1 MPGKS
6 WNLTRPLRILFVFIL
21 VFMPFFFK
29 FSILLLKIKMLFS
42 CNSSLRC
49 YTSSFLILL
58 LIWENHAGF
67 LELFTTTGGR
77 RGICTMFCIGRVV
90 LLDLVFS
97 TLNVLISLSNTLLL
111 ILLITWQFKTLKRL
125 WDTKLFLLTP
135 IERFAFLF
143 NRNLGLF
150 EMLVFIIRIIWVLSN
165 IWLMSNYLKKFIL
178 IANGWLLILYDRV

>member
-6 WNLTRPLRILFVFIL
+6 WNLTRHFEYCLFLFWYL
-21 VFMPFFFK
+21 CRFLFK
-29 FSILLLKIKMLFS
+29 FSILKLKIKMLFS

-58 LIWENHAGF
+58 LICENHAGF
-67 LELFTTTGGR
+67 LELFTTKGGR

-97 TLNVLISLSNTLLL
+97 TLNVLISLSNALLL
-111 ILLITWQFKTLKRL
+111 LLLITWQFKTLKRF
-125 WDTKLFLLTP
+125 WDTKLFLLTR

-150 EMLVFIIRIIWVLSN
+150 GKLVF
-165 IWLMSNYLKKFIL
+165 KKVYM
-178 IANGWLLILYDRV
+178 NS

>member
-1 MPGKS
+1 MGFADNIVNNVIYTNMHYSCVIISLCHSQIHIKQKFYRCCA
-6 WNLTRPLRILFVFIL
+6 WEILESYSSTSNTVYFYFGI
-21 VFMPFFFK
+21 MPFFFK

-58 LIWENHAGF
+58 LICENHAGF

-125 WDTKLFLLTP
+125 
-135 IERFAFLF
+135 
-143 NRNLGLF
+143 
-150 EMLVFIIRIIWVLSN
+150 
-165 IWLMSNYLKKFIL
+165 
-178 IANGWLLILYDRV
+178 

>member
-1 MPGKS
+1 MPQLDPYKAKVLPMLCLG
-6 WNLTRPLRILFVFIL
+6 NPGILL
-21 VFMPFFFK
+21 VHFEYCLFLFWYLCRFFFK

-125 WDTKLFLLTP
+125 
-135 IERFAFLF
+135 
-143 NRNLGLF
+143 
-150 EMLVFIIRIIWVLSN
+150 
-165 IWLMSNYLKKFIL
+165 
-178 IANGWLLILYDRV
+178 